1 MSDQAKVTLSGKIK
15 TIFPAEVYGNFEK
28 RVMWLEETVDRYP
41 QTYSIEFHQGDC
53 NVLDAFKEGDEVQ
66 CSINL
71 RGRHWQKDD
80 KEGVMN
86 TFQCWRIKKV
96 SPAAGTPA
104 TDPGKEYQQAEAVHH
119 GTAPAA
125 EVADELPF

>member
-1 MSDQAKVTLSGKIK
+1 MSDQAKIVLQGRIK

-28 RVMWLEETVDRYP
+28 RVLWLEETVDRYP

-53 NVLDAFKEGDEVQ
+53 NVLDAFKENDQVE

-71 RGRHWQKDD
+71 RGRHWEKNG

-86 TFQCWRIKKV
+86 TLQCWRIRKV
-96 SPAAGTPA
+96 QQAS
-104 TDPGKEYQQAEAVHH
+104 DPGKEYQQAEAAHH
-119 GTAPAA
+119 GPAPT
-125 EVADELPF
+125 EGKNYSDDLPF

>member
-15 TIFPAEVYGNFEK
+15 TIFNAEVYGNFEK
-28 RVMWLEETVDRYP
+28 RVMWLKETVDQYP

-71 RGRHWQKDD
+71 RGRHWEKNG

-86 TFQCWRIKKV
+86 TFQCWRIKKI
-96 SPAAGTPA
+96 SSAAGN
-104 TDPGKEYQQAEAVHH
+104 DPGQEYQQAEATYH
-119 GTAPAA
+119 GTAAA
-125 EVADELPF
+125 EEVADELPF